1 MSYTMAIYFLGFINI
16 DGNGKKK
23 KLRAE
28 KYWLT
33 NSSPSHLSCLV
44 LLLNYY
50 SEE

>member
-1 MSYTMAIYFLGFINI
+1 MSYTMAIYFLGFINK
-16 DGNGKKK
+16 DGNGKRK

-28 KYWLT
+28 KYWL